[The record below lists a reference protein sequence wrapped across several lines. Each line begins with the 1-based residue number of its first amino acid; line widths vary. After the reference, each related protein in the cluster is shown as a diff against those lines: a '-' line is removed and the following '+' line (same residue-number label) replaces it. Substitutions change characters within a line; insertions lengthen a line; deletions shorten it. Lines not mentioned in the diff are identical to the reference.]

1 MKLRRFTK
9 AIGDTVM
16 SSAFKE
22 RRRTPRWAVGRIA
35 MILSEVGAAPRYCLV
50 IDQSDGGV
58 RIRTTPDFEVPSE
71 FTLHC
76 GDISRSKAGSAGER
90 TFASP
95 HAVHQADFQNLYLS
109 ANNRAKQK

>member
-22 RRRTPRWAVGRIA
+22 RRRTPRWPVGRIA

-76 GDISRSKAGSAGER
+76 GDTQTTYTPVWRNGRVLGAQVVGRARRSA
-90 TFASP
+90 
-95 HAVHQADFQNLYLS
+95 
-109 ANNRAKQK
+109 